1 MSDTFITVIAIM
13 LTAILMLVLPVMTM
27 ADRVDTVSKT
37 DIETKTS
44 DFVNEIRT
52 TGKLTSENYNKFI
65 EEITSTGNTYDVE
78 MEFKILDENPG
89 KKSTQSAKDK
99 IGENVYYS
107 VFTTQIQEALEGEN
121 KVYNLKEGDIINVS
135 VKNTNLTLSQSLKN
149 FFYTVVGNDTYT
161 IAASSSGLV
170 LRNGDTQVTQ

>member
-1 MSDTFITVIAIM
+1 MSDSLITVIAIM
-13 LTAILMLVLPVMTM
+13 LTAVLLLVLPVMTM
-27 ADRVDTVSKT
+27 ADRADDISKT
-37 DIETKTS
+37 DVETMTS
-44 DFVNEIRT
+44 NFVNEIRT
-52 TGKLTSENYNKFI
+52 IGKL
-65 EEITSTGNTYDVE
+65 TSTGNTYDIE

>member
-1 MSDTFITVIAIM
+1 MSDSLITVIAIM
-13 LTAILMLVLPVMTM
+13 LTAVLLLVLPVMTM
-27 ADRVDTVSKT
+27 ADRADDISKT
-37 DIETKTS
+37 DVETMTS
-44 DFVNEIRT
+44 NFVNEIRT
-52 TGKLTSENYNKFI
+52 IGKLTSEKYNKFV
-65 EEITSTGNTYDVE
+65 EELTSTGNTYDTE

-121 KVYNLKEGDIINVS
+121 KVYNLKEGDIVNVS

>member
-1 MSDTFITVIAIM
+1 MSDSLITVIAIM
-13 LTAILMLVLPVMTM
+13 LTAVLLLVLPVMTM
-27 ADRVDTVSKT
+27 ADRADDISKT
-37 DIETKTS
+37 DVETMTS
-44 DFVNEIRT
+44 NFVNEIRT
-52 TGKLTSENYNKFI
+52 IGKLTSEKYNKFV
-65 EEITSTGNTYDVE
+65 EELTSTGNTYDIE

-135 VKNTNLTLSQSLKN
+135 IKNTNLTLSQSLKN

>member
-1 MSDTFITVIAIM
+1 MSDSLITVIAIM
-13 LTAILMLVLPVMTM
+13 LTAVLLLVLPVMTM
-27 ADRVDTVSKT
+27 ADRADDISKT
-37 DIETKTS
+37 DVETMTS
-44 DFVNEIRT
+44 NFVNEIRT
-52 TGKLTSENYNKFI
+52 IGKLTSEKYNKFV
-65 EEITSTGNTYDVE
+65 EELTSTGNTYDIE

-107 VFTTQIQEALEGEN
+107 VFTTQIQEALEGKN
-121 KVYNLKEGDIINVS
+121 KVYNLKEGDIVNVS

>member
-1 MSDTFITVIAIM
+1 MSDSLITVIAII
-13 LTAILMLVLPVMTM
+13 LTAVLLLVLPVMTM
-27 ADRVDTVSKT
+27 ADRADDISKT
-37 DIETKTS
+37 DVETMTPN
-44 DFVNEIRT
+44 FVNEIRT
-52 TGKLTSENYNKFI
+52 IGKLTSEKYNKFV
-65 EEITSTGNTYDVE
+65 EELTSTGNTYDIE

>member
-1 MSDTFITVIAIM
+1 MSDSLITVIAIM
-13 LTAILMLVLPVMTM
+13 LTAVLLLVLPVMTM
-27 ADRVDTVSKT
+27 ADRADDLSKT
-37 DIETKTS
+37 DVETMTS
-44 DFVNEIRT
+44 NFVNEIRT
-52 TGKLTSENYNKFI
+52 IGKLTSEKYNKFV
-65 EEITSTGNTYDVE
+65 EELTSTGNTYDIE

>member
-1 MSDTFITVIAIM
+1 MSDSLIRVLAIM
-13 LTAILMLVLPVMTM
+13 LTAVLLLVVPVMTM
-27 ADRVDTVSKT
+27 ADRADDISKT
-37 DIETKTS
+37 DVETMTS
-44 DFVNEIRT
+44 NFVNEIRT
-52 TGKLTSENYNKFI
+52 IGKLTSEKYNKFV
-65 EEITSTGNTYDVE
+65 EELTSTGNTYDIE

>member
-1 MSDTFITVIAIM
+1 MSDSLITVIAIM
-13 LTAILMLVLPVMTM
+13 LTAVLLLVLPVMTM
-27 ADRVDTVSKT
+27 ANRVDNISKT
-37 DIETKTS
+37 DVETMTS
-44 DFVNEIRT
+44 NFVNEIRT
-52 TGKLTSENYNKFI
+52 IGKLTSENYNKFI
-65 EEITSTGNTYDVE
+65 EELTSTGNTYDIE

-161 IAASSSGLV
+161 IAASSSVLV

>member
-1 MSDTFITVIAIM
+1 MSDSLITVIAIM
-13 LTAILMLVLPVMTM
+13 LTAVLLLVLPVMTM
-27 ADRVDTVSKT
+27 ADRADDISKT
-37 DIETKTS
+37 DVETMTS
-44 DFVNEIRT
+44 NFVNEIRT
-52 TGKLTSENYNKFI
+52 IGKLTSEKYNKFV
-65 EEITSTGNTYDVE
+65 EELTSTGNTYDIE

-135 VKNTNLTLSQSLKN
+135 FKNTNLTLSQSLKN

>member
-1 MSDTFITVIAIM
+1 MSDSLITVIAIM
-13 LTAILMLVLPVMTM
+13 LTAVLLLVLPVMTM
-27 ADRVDTVSKT
+27 ADRADDISKT
-37 DIETKTS
+37 DVETMTS
-44 DFVNEIRT
+44 NFVNEIRT
-52 TGKLTSENYNKFI
+52 IGKLTSEKYNKFV
-65 EEITSTGNTYDVE
+65 EELTSTGNTYDIE

-121 KVYNLKEGDIINVS
+121 KVYNLKEGDIVNVS

>member
-1 MSDTFITVIAIM
+1 M
-13 LTAILMLVLPVMTM
+13 LTAVLLLVLPVMTM
-27 ADRVDTVSKT
+27 ADRADDISKT
-37 DIETKTS
+37 DVETMTS
-44 DFVNEIRT
+44 NFVNEIRT
-52 TGKLTSENYNKFI
+52 IGKLTSEKYNKFV
-65 EEITSTGNTYDVE
+65 EELTSTGNTYDIE

>member
-1 MSDTFITVIAIM
+1 MSDSLITVIAIM
-13 LTAILMLVLPVMTM
+13 LTAVLLLVLPVMTM
-27 ADRVDTVSKT
+27 ADRADDISKT
-37 DIETKTS
+37 DVETMTS
-44 DFVNEIRT
+44 NFVNEIRT
-52 TGKLTSENYNKFI
+52 IGKLTSEKYNKFV
-65 EEITSTGNTYDVE
+65 EELTSTGNTYDIE
-78 MEFKILDENPG
+78 MQFKILDENPG

>member
-1 MSDTFITVIAIM
+1 MSDSLITVIAIM
-13 LTAILMLVLPVMTM
+13 LTAVLLLVLPVMTM
-27 ADRVDTVSKT
+27 ADRADDISKT
-37 DIETKTS
+37 DVETMTS
-44 DFVNEIRT
+44 NFVNEIRT
-52 TGKLTSENYNKFI
+52 IGKLTSEKYNKFV
-65 EEITSTGNTYDVE
+65 EELTSTGNTYDIE

-89 KKSTQSAKDK
+89 KKSTQLAKDK

>member
-1 MSDTFITVIAIM
+1 MSDSLITVIAIM
-13 LTAILMLVLPVMTM
+13 LTAVLLLVLPVMTM
-27 ADRVDTVSKT
+27 ANRVDNISKT
-37 DIETKTS
+37 DVETMTS
-44 DFVNEIRT
+44 NFVNEIRT
-52 TGKLTSENYNKFI
+52 IGKLTSENYNKFI
-65 EEITSTGNTYDVE
+65 EELTSTGNTYDIE

-107 VFTTQIQEALEGEN
+107 VFTTQIQEALNGEN
-121 KVYNLKEGDIINVS
+121 KVYNLKEGDIINVN
-135 VKNTNLTLSQSLKN
+135 VKNTNLTLAQSLKN
-149 FFYTVVGNDTYT
+149 FFYTMVGNDTYT

>member
-1 MSDTFITVIAIM
+1 MSDSLITVIAIM
-13 LTAILMLVLPVMTM
+13 LTAVLLLVLPVMTM
-27 ADRVDTVSKT
+27 ADRADDISKT
-37 DIETKTS
+37 DVETMTS
-44 DFVNEIRT
+44 NFVNEIRT
-52 TGKLTSENYNKFI
+52 IGKLTSEKYNKFV
-65 EEITSTGNTYDVE
+65 EELTSTGNTYDIE

-89 KKSTQSAKDK
+89 KKSIQTSKDK